1 LSTAAIRLWLSAL
14 VAVVVIG
21 AAVLPRL
28 AELPHSADA
37 PSTPSPEP
45 ELWSFERAV
54 VNRESLDVA
63 RARGQVHED
72 PALRKLRAA
81 VLAASSR
88 LEFSPCDS
96 QLRPPLRQAIGAL
109 LVALRETAGWK
120 RETATIDGA
129 DFDATPF
136 LNAAA
141 AAVIAEA
148 RQVGLVYREDLPA
161 EVGVLFPPRPGDPD
175 SGRYGGRFACV
186 DGGRG

>member
-37 PSTPSPEP
+37 PATPSPEP

-88 LEFSPCDS
+88 LEFSPCDN

-109 LVALRETAGWK
+109 LVALREAAGEK

>member
-28 AELPHSADA
+28 AVLPHSADA
-37 PSTPSPEP
+37 PTTPSPDP

-54 VNRESLDVA
+54 MNRESLDVA
-63 RARGQVHED
+63 RARGQVRED
-72 PALRKLRAA
+72 PVLRRLRDA

-88 LEFSPCDS
+88 LEFSPCDN
-96 QLRPPLRQAIGAL
+96 QLRPPLRQSVGAL
-109 LVALRETAGWK
+109 LIALRDAAGQK
-120 RETATIDGA
+120 RETATIDGTEV
-129 DFDATPF
+129 DATPF
-136 LNAAA
+136 LNTAA
-141 AAVIAEA
+141 AAVISEA
-148 RQVGLVYREDLPA
+148 RQVGLVYREDLPS
-161 EVGVLFPPRPGDPD
+161 EVGILFPPRPSYPD